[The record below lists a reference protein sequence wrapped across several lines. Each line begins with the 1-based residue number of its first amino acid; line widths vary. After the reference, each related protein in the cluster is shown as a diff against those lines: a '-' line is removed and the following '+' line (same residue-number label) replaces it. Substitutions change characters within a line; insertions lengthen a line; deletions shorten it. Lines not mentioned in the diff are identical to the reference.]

1 MTKIY
6 RAFYDSYKFSF
17 EAYGQT
23 KTEAIDALVI
33 GLLMHT
39 RQFNCAANW
48 WDIEGIEVR
57 EFTIGF
63 AFRDNEMVSRCIY
76 SDENRKVKHE

>member
-6 RAFYDSYKFSF
+6 RAYYDSKSFSF

-39 RQFNCAANW
+39 RQFHAPSDW
-48 WDIEGIEVR
+48 WDSEGIEVR
-57 EFTIGF
+57 EFTVGF
-63 AFRDNEMVSRCIY
+63 AYRDNEMISRSIY
-76 SDENRKVKHE
+76 SDENRKVKHG